1 MAFSCESIEKQFVQL
16 TKNIPNIIFI
26 PLQEEEKFNELLNAA
41 DISIIPQKENTED
54 LFYPQS

>member
-1 MAFSCESIEKQFVQL
+1 MKKQFVQL

-54 LFYPQS
+54 LFTLKVNFNLS